1 MDLDLKVVLNP
12 NSWMERFYENFS
24 KELGL
29 SLIRGSILFELQ
41 CYSLTKAE
49 LILLSRF
56 YFIIIKK
63 NSRGN

>member
-29 SLIRGSILFELQ
+29 SLIRGSILSS
-41 CYSLTKAE
+41 C
-49 LILLSRF
+49 
-56 YFIIIKK
+56 
-63 NSRGN
+63 NG